1 MPGPS
6 VPIAVP
12 FTVRPPRGVVERMLR
27 MALIAAGV
35 LTILLGIIIAP
46 LPGPF
51 GVPVMAV
58 GLIIVL
64 RNSYRAKRWFVRAVR
79 RFPRLA
85 PLRRVMR
92 PGAPV
97 GAMAWHQAL
106 KIERFFVQA
115 RTSRFATRLR
125 KRLKPRKRRP
135 APTRP
140 IEI

>member
-6 VPIAVP
+6 VPLPLP
-12 FTVRPPRGVVERMLR
+12 FTVRPPRGVVERVLR
-27 MALIAAGV
+27 LALIGAGV
-35 LTILLGIIIAP
+35 LTVLLGIVIAP

-58 GLIIVL
+58 GLIIIL

-106 KIERFFVQA
+106 KVERFFVQA

-125 KRLKPRKRRP
+125 KRVAKRLVR
-135 APTRP
+135 A
-140 IEI
+140 